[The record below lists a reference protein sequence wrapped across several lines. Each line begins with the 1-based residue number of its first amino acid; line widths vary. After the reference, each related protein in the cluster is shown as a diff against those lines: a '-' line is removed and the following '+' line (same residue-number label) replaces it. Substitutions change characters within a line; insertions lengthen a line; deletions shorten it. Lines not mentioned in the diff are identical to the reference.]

1 MSMVPMSGSMPIRTT
16 PAAGYFTI
24 HGGSQAAVLRGI
36 ETEAAVRLEMH
47 ESTTTNGMMEMKP
60 LDTVDVPA
68 GSTVAF
74 APGGKHL
81 MLWSINPQALAA
93 GKISFKMIFSNGD
106 RLLVDAVVEG
116 PRRQTDRQRQP
127 GAQHGHHA
135 GRDRNA
141 LTSPLIET
149 LTDAD
154 WHSEP
159 QSAGLSRPTNIG
171 SSRPGGLLPAQ
182 PPAISV
188 RTVSCLRLRNALAA
202 KSVAVTMA
210 GAGRPNR
217 FPAMNEAS

>member
-1 MSMVPMSGSMPIRTT
+1 MISLVRGLRAATPIAFILLAWCEKAKPLYVDGASVRLNANPDN

-81 MLWSINPQALAA
+81 MLWSINPQAPAA

-116 PRRQTDRQRQP
+116 PDGKPTGSASQAPSTGTTQV
-127 GAQHGHHA
+127 
-135 GRDRNA
+135 
-141 LTSPLIET
+141 ET
-149 LTDAD
+149 ET
-154 WHSEP
+154 H
-159 QSAGLSRPTNIG
+159 
-171 SSRPGGLLPAQ
+171 
-182 PPAISV
+182 
-188 RTVSCLRLRNALAA
+188 
-202 KSVAVTMA
+202 
-210 GAGRPNR
+210 
-217 FPAMNEAS
+217 